1 MSINFDKVYPCF
13 VLNIL
18 FKAYQSI

>member
-1 MSINFDKVYPCF
+1 MSINFDNVHTCF